1 MALLLFSLSILF
13 YSTYATPFLPSGSGG
28 CNCPPSPTPPCPP
41 LATACPAPPPPPPCP
56 CPGAVARADKT
67 FVVGTARGPIVD
79 PLELQASMLGLDLNN
94 PQRPVVVVPR
104 QLEMLEKLSDGT
116 ASNMGSAFALN
127 PVNSQAAEKVQLQE
141 LIDAKQSSELRRSP
155 QKQSDTSLQ
164 PIENENSPNPA
175 DAHANA
181 ENNANG
187 AVINTTSVV
196 VRVDENTAQSGIQG
210 NGSLPVDQLTTESPA
225 VDNEG
230 FDEQSKCNSQVL
242 RKLMIEN
249 MTDNSNESKRK
260 VNAAAEHKFGGNIDV
275 VCSRGHFSYV
285 YSSSLF
291 CEASLGEVTCIAFR
305 QSS

>member
-1 MALLLFSLSILF
+1 MRLHSCQVAAADATVLLHLRH
-13 YSTYATPFLPSGSGG
+13 
-28 CNCPPSPTPPCPP
+28 
-41 LATACPAPPPPPPCP
+41 LAR
-56 CPGAVARADKT
+56 GDKT
-67 FVVGTARGPIVD
+67 YVAGTARGPIVD

-94 PQRPVVVVPR
+94 PQRPAVVVPR
-104 QLEMLEKLSDGT
+104 QLDMFEKLSDGT
-116 ASNMGSAFALN
+116 ESNFNNMGSTFPLN
-127 PVNSQAAEKVQLQE
+127 APVNSQAAEKAQLQQ
-141 LIDAKQSSELRRSP
+141 LVDAKQSSELRRSP
-155 QKQSDTSLQ
+155 QKQSDASLQ
-164 PIENENSPNPA
+164 PIENENNLGSSPNSPSPG
-175 DAHANA
+175 DASINA
-181 ENNANG
+181 QNSVNG

-196 VRVDENTAQSGIQG
+196 VRVDENTAQGGISG
-210 NGSLPVDQLTTESPA
+210 NGSLPVDQITTESPA
-225 VDNEG
+225 VDNEE

-249 MTDNSNESKRK
+249 ITDNSNESKRK